1 MFFIISG
8 FVVTPL
14 ILRIFN
20 DPKTNNLRWLRLKY
34 FYIRRFYRLA
44 PALAIVFI
52 FSSALY
58 FLFMGSNWH
67 KNFTEQAIATLFI
80 SGNFSAYYL
89 KGDYFNP
96 AQNPLEHTWSL
107 SVEEQIYIVLPL
119 LLLLILKKQKNT
131 RKKVFV
137 TFLLVTSMSLSL
149 WILAPFSQAMVAFLG
164 VESFSK
170 FSFYSPFHRIWQFTL
185 GGLVFLAMKKNTR
198 IEKNSRVK
206 CYCLIFSNVIV
217 FFFLFFPNTIPS
229 IINSILVSFLT
240 VFVIM
245 FRSFDLLP
253 RSIRKILQW
262 LGDRSYSIYL
272 IHMPLLFIAKFSP
285 VFQIGLNENRYVFEV
300 IAILLTL
307 FLGSISYSQV
317 ENRFRNQTVSRV
329 SANKSISFFV
339 LLPVGMLAFFN
350 LGATH
355 KYWGLSSEPKRPAY
369 AADLLTDCSEDSLVG
384 RVCSFSTNSYARFNK
399 KTVLLLGDS
408 HAGHLSIA
416 VKTAAINKNWNF
428 LYLPESEV
436 GNKITSKHSWSS
448 ISQGQ
453 KEYWIKRNK
462 IDLVIVSNYIRI
474 SSPIYAI
481 KKDLKHLSSLTP
493 NLLLIENTPVW
504 PDRVRFTF
512 DNPIV
517 RPYNPPKIFPK
528 SMMNDLHDD
537 VASSLTRWALE
548 HKMLTLNIN
557 QLYCSQN
564 SCNRYLSGNWLF
576 FDDNHLSTKGA
587 ELAIPQLEDILSKL

>member
-1 MFFIISG
+1 MFFVISG

-20 DPKTNNLRWLRLKY
+20 DSKTNDLLWSRLKY

-52 FSSALY
+52 FSATLY
-58 FLFMGSNWH
+58 FLFMGSGWH

-119 LLLLILKKQKNT
+119 LLLLILKKQNNI

-137 TFLLVTSMSLSL
+137 IFLLILSISLSL

-170 FSFYSPFHRIWQFTL
+170 FSFYSPIHRIWQFTL
-185 GGLVFLAMKKNTR
+185 GGLIFLAMKKNIR
-198 IEKNSRVK
+198 IEKHSRVK
-206 CYCLIFSNVIV
+206 HYSLIFSNIVI

-229 IINSILVSFLT
+229 SINSILVSFLT
-240 VFVIM
+240 AAIIM
-245 FRSFDLLP
+245 FRSFDVLP
-253 RSIRKILQW
+253 RNIRKILQW

-272 IHMPLLFIAKFSP
+272 IHMPLLFIANFSP
-285 VFQIGLNENRYVFEV
+285 VFQIGFDAHRYAFSI
-300 IAILLTL
+300 IAVLLTL

-317 ENRFRNQTVSRV
+317 ENRFRNQTISRA
-329 SANKSISFFV
+329 STYKSISLFI
-339 LLPVGMLAFFN
+339 LLPVGILAFFN

-369 AADLLTDCSEDSLVG
+369 AADLLTDCSKDSLVG
-384 RVCSFSTNSYARFNK
+384 QVCSVSNSYVRFNE

-428 LYLPESEV
+428 IYLPESEV
-436 GNKITSKHSWSS
+436 GNKTTSKHSWNSL
-448 ISQGQ
+448 SQGQ
-453 KEYWIKRNK
+453 KKYWIKRNK
-462 IDLVIVSNYIRI
+462 IDLIIVSNYIRV
-474 SSPIYAI
+474 SSPIDAI

-504 PDRVRFTF
+504 PDSVRFTF

-528 SMMNDLHDD
+528 SMMNNLHND
-537 VASSLTRWALE
+537 VASSLTRYALE

-564 SCNRYLSGNWLF
+564 FCNRYLSGNWLF

-587 ELAIPQLEDILSKL
+587 ELAIPQLEDILSKF

>member
-1 MFFIISG
+1 MFFMISG

-20 DPKTNNLRWLRLKY
+20 DSKTNDLLWSRLKY

-52 FSSALY
+52 FSATLY
-58 FLFMGSNWH
+58 FLFMGSGWH

-119 LLLLILKKQKNT
+119 LLLLILKKQKNI

-137 TFLLVTSMSLSL
+137 IFLLISSISLSL

-164 VESFSK
+164 VEQFSK
-170 FSFYSPFHRIWQFTL
+170 FSFYSPIHRIWQFTL
-185 GGLVFLAMKKNTR
+185 GGLIFLAMKKNKR
-198 IEKNSRVK
+198 EEKNSRVK
-206 CYCLIFSNVIV
+206 HYSLIFINIIV

-229 IINSILVSFLT
+229 SINSILVSFLT
-240 VFVIM
+240 ALVIM
-245 FRSFDLLP
+245 FRSFEVLP
-253 RSIRKILQW
+253 KNIRKVLQW

-285 VFQIGLNENRYVFEV
+285 VFQIGLHVNRYLFDI
-300 IAILLTL
+300 IAVLLTL
-307 FLGSISYSQV
+307 FLSSISYSQV
-317 ENRFRNQTVSRV
+317 ENRFRNQTISRT
-329 SANKSISFFV
+329 SANKSISFFI

-350 LGATH
+350 LGATQ

-369 AADLLTDCSEDSLVG
+369 AADLLTDCSKDSLVG
-384 RVCSFSTNSYARFNK
+384 QVCSVSTNSYVRFNK

-428 LYLPESEV
+428 IYLLESEL
-436 GNKITSKHSWSS
+436 GNKTTSKYSWSS
-448 ISQGQ
+448 LSQEQ

-462 IDLVIVSNYIRI
+462 IDLVIVSNYIRVT
-474 SSPIYAI
+474 SPIDAI
-481 KKDLKHLSSLTP
+481 KKDLKHLSSVTP

-504 PDRVRFTF
+504 PDQVRFTF

-528 SMMNDLHDD
+528 SMMNELHND
-537 VASSLTRWALE
+537 VANSLTRWALE

-564 SCNRYLSGNWLF
+564 FCNRYLSGNWLF